1 MGIHRLTRTLTH
13 HLPIPIAQGYV
24 WVRVLSRVLMGS
36 GESEIGC
43 IMRRWYR
50 KLVDVRADVLQPS
63 WSGRQSL

>member
-1 MGIHRLTRTLTH
+1 MLKPDGRFN
-13 HLPIPIAQGYV
+13 V
-24 WVRVLSRVLMGS
+24 VSC